1 MQQQNFNI
9 DFSQTTPVVCEKC
22 GHEHFTQVSM
32 MRKLSPMLSPTG
44 QPALI
49 PIPVYACTKCNHVNE
64 EFANGGFEQC
74 RFIHIN
80 VQVVVKLKRFY
91 NL

>member
-1 MQQQNFNI
+1 MMNQQQQQFNI

-22 GHEHFTQVSM
+22 SHEHFIQVNM

-49 PIPVYACTKCNHVNE
+49 PIPVFACAKCSHVNK
-64 EFANGGFEQC
+64 GFQPKE
-74 RFIHIN
+74 
-80 VQVVVKLKRFY
+80 
-91 NL
+91 

>member
-1 MQQQNFNI
+1 MDQGQQNFNI

-22 GHEHFTQVSM
+22 GHEHFVQVNL

-49 PIPVYACTKCNHVNE
+49 PIPVFACAACGHVNE
-64 EFANGGFEQC
+64 EFLPNDDA
-74 RFIHIN
+74 I
-80 VQVVVKLKRFY
+80 
-91 NL
+91 